1 MFRSTISEV
10 RSIMLFM
17 MKVALVLLFIY
28 LFGRIMVAAVIIASY
43 YIGIIMLLVIGIA
56 LVRYF
61 KRCDEWGKS
70 SLFYFILREGLVNEL
85 FNWK

>member
-61 KRCDEWGKS
+61 KRCDE
-70 SLFYFILREGLVNEL
+70 
-85 FNWK
+85 